1 MKKAFILLFSVF
13 ALQQAVAQIYT
24 YPSLGKQF
32 STSYSTGTARMQAL
46 GGASSALGADLSA
59 LTGNPAGLGFY
70 TRSEVNMSL
79 AYTGIQTKSSYLATA
94 DEASESQIQMP
105 TLGMVISSNNLGGG
119 EWHGSFG
126 FGYSRQAIFI
136 QPIQISGTNN
146 RSSLL
151 DNFIEKANDKG
162 ATGATLDDEYDSYSG
177 TASSAEALAYQTYLI
192 NPNSVTGGAPF
203 ERFQPLLPTNQYGTA
218 SNSGALTSWDFAYGA
233 TYRDQFYLGAALHF
247 SKISS
252 SSSTTWEDEFVG
264 AKNVAGFQ
272 YAETLLTNGSGIA
285 LSLGGIYKVNP
296 SLRLSLAFRSPTYY
310 DQMNETYDARLFPN
324 VIGIPA
330 IGSTGNPITI
340 TKVNPMRLTTNEFTY
355 QFLSPMKLSGGFALF
370 FSKKGFL
377 TADLEYVGYGG
388 MKVYSAELGGGAN
401 QAFQTKYNGQIARN
415 FEGALNIKVGSE
427 IRISPSLSV
436 RGGAALFGGG
446 YAASYDTIDR
456 NALQFS
462 GGIGYRK
469 SNFYLDLTAIQR
481 TQKDAYTP
489 YTLKNAAD
497 FSSATLDITTTQ
509 FMLGG
514 GIYF

>member
-1 MKKAFILLFSVF
+1 
-13 ALQQAVAQIYT
+13 
-24 YPSLGKQF
+24 
-32 STSYSTGTARMQAL
+32 MQAL

-70 TRSEVNMSL
+70 TRSEVNISL
-79 AYTGIQTKSSYLATA
+79 AHTGIQTKSSYLAKT

-192 NPNSVTGGAPF
+192 NPNSITGGAPF

-355 QFLSPMKLSGGFALF
+355 QFLSPMKVSGGFALF

-415 FEGALNIKVGSE
+415 FDGALNIKVGSE

-446 YAASYDTIDR
+446 YAATYDTIDR

>member
-1 MKKAFILLFSVF
+1 
-13 ALQQAVAQIYT
+13 
-24 YPSLGKQF
+24 
-32 STSYSTGTARMQAL
+32 MQAL

-162 ATGATLDDEYDSYSG
+162 ATGVTLDEEYDSYSG

-310 DQMNETYDARLFPN
+310 DQLNETYDARLFPN

-355 QFLSPMKLSGGFALF
+355 QFLSPMKVSGGFAFF

-436 RGGAALFGGG
+436 RSGAALFGGG

>member
-1 MKKAFILLFSVF
+1 
-13 ALQQAVAQIYT
+13 
-24 YPSLGKQF
+24 
-32 STSYSTGTARMQAL
+32 
-46 GGASSALGADLSA
+46 
-59 LTGNPAGLGFY
+59 
-70 TRSEVNMSL
+70 
-79 AYTGIQTKSSYLATA
+79 
-94 DEASESQIQMP
+94 
-105 TLGMVISSNNLGGG
+105 
-119 EWHGSFG
+119 
-126 FGYSRQAIFI
+126 
-136 QPIQISGTNN
+136 
-146 RSSLL
+146 
-151 DNFIEKANDKG
+151 
-162 ATGATLDDEYDSYSG
+162 
-177 TASSAEALAYQTYLI
+177 
-192 NPNSVTGGAPF
+192 
-203 ERFQPLLPTNQYGTA
+203 
-218 SNSGALTSWDFAYGA
+218 
-233 TYRDQFYLGAALHF
+233 
-247 SKISS
+247 
-252 SSSTTWEDEFVG
+252 
-264 AKNVAGFQ
+264 
-272 YAETLLTNGSGIA
+272 
-285 LSLGGIYKVNP
+285 
-296 SLRLSLAFRSPTYY
+296 
-310 DQMNETYDARLFPN
+310 
-324 VIGIPA
+324 
-330 IGSTGNPITI
+330 
-340 TKVNPMRLTTNEFTY
+340 MRLTTNEFTY
-355 QFLSPMKLSGGFALF
+355 QFLSPMKLSGGFAFF

>member
-1 MKKAFILLFSVF
+1 MKKAIILLFSVF

-79 AYTGIQTKSSYLATA
+79 AYTGVQTKSSYLSTA
-94 DEASESQIQMP
+94 DETSESQIQLP

-355 QFLSPMKLSGGFALF
+355 QFLSPMKLSGGFAFF

>member
-1 MKKAFILLFSVF
+1 MKKALFLLFSVCT
-13 ALQQAVAQIYT
+13 LSEAVAQIYT
-24 YPSLGKQF
+24 YPSLAKQF
-32 STSYSTGTARMQAL
+32 STSYSAGTARMQAL
-46 GGASSALGADLSA
+46 GGASSALGADLSS

-79 AYTGIQTKSSYLATA
+79 AYTAVQTKSSYLNTSSEAT
-94 DEASESQIQMP
+94 ESQIQMP
-105 TLGMVISSNNLGGG
+105 TLGMVISGNYLGGG
-119 EWHGSFG
+119 DWHGSFG

-162 ATGATLDDEYDSYSG
+162 ATGASLDEEYDAYSG
-177 TASSAEALAYQTYLI
+177 TASSPEALAYQTYLI
-192 NPNSVTGGAPF
+192 NPNSVSGGAPF
-203 ERFQPLLPTNQYGTA
+203 ERFQPLLPTNQYGAAT
-218 SNSGALTSWDFAYGA
+218 NSGSLSSWDFAYGA
-233 TYRDQFYLGAALHF
+233 SYQDKLYLGAAMHF
-247 SKISS
+247 SKISA

-272 YAETLLTNGSGIA
+272 YAETLLTSGSGIA
-285 LSLGGIYKVNP
+285 VSLGGIYKVNP

-330 IGSTGNPITI
+330 IGTTGNPITI

-355 QFLSPMKLSGGFALF
+355 QLLSPMKVSGGFAFF
-370 FSKKGFL
+370 FSKRGFL

-388 MKVYSAELGGGAN
+388 MKVYSAELGGSAD
-401 QAFQTKYNGQIARN
+401 QAFQAKYNGQISRN
-415 FEGALNIKVGSE
+415 FEGSLNVKVGSE
-427 IRISPSLSV
+427 IRLTSSLSV
-436 RGGAALFGGG
+436 RGGVAMFGSG

-456 NALQFS
+456 NAFQFS

-489 YTLKNAAD
+489 YTLKNTAD
-497 FSSATLDITTTQ
+497 FSSATLDLTSMQ

>member
-1 MKKAFILLFSVF
+1 MKKALFLLFSVVT
-13 ALQQAVAQIYT
+13 LNQAVSQIYT
-24 YPSLGKQF
+24 YPGLTKQF
-32 STSYSTGTARMQAL
+32 SSTYSSGTARMQAL
-46 GGASSALGADLSA
+46 GSASSALGADMSSIS
-59 LTGNPAGLGFY
+59 GNPAGLGFY

-79 AYTGIQTKSSYLATA
+79 AYSGVQTKSLYLSTA
-94 DEASESQIQMP
+94 DEASENQIQVP
-105 TLGMVISSNNLGGG
+105 TLGMVISSNTLSGGD
-119 EWHGSFG
+119 WHGSFG

-203 ERFQPLLPTNQYGTA
+203 ERFQALLPTNQYGKA

-233 TYRDQFYLGAALHF
+233 SYRDKFYLGAALHF
-247 SKISS
+247 SKITS

-264 AKNVAGFQ
+264 AKYVAGFQ
-272 YAETLLTNGSGIA
+272 YAETLLTSGSGIA

-296 SLRLSLAFRSPTYY
+296 SLRLSFALKTPTYY

-340 TKVNPMRLTTNEFTY
+340 TKVNAMRLTTNEFTY
-355 QFLSPMKLSGGFALF
+355 QFLSPLKVSGGFAFF
-370 FSKKGFL
+370 FSKKGFI

-388 MKVYSAELGGGAN
+388 MKVYSAELGGSAN
-401 QAFQTKYNGQIARN
+401 QAFQTKYNGQISRN
-415 FEGALNIKVGSE
+415 YEGALNVKLGSE
-427 IRISPSLSV
+427 IRISPSISV
-436 RGGAALFGGG
+436 RAGAAMYGSG
-446 YAASYDTIDR
+446 YAPSYDTIDR
-456 NALQFS
+456 NALQVS

-469 SNFYLDLTAIQR
+469 NNFYIDLTAIRR

-497 FSSATLDITTTQ
+497 FSSATLDITATQ

>member
-1 MKKAFILLFSVF
+1 MKKALFFLFSLA
-13 ALQQAVAQIYT
+13 ALNTAVAQIYT
-24 YPSLGKQF
+24 YPNLAKQF
-32 STSYSTGTARMQAL
+32 STSYSVGTARMQAL
-46 GGASSALGADLSA
+46 GGANTALGADLSSI
-59 LTGNPAGLGFY
+59 TGNPAGLGLY
-70 TRSEVNMSL
+70 TRSEVNISL
-79 AYTGIQTKSSYLATA
+79 AHTGVQTKSNYLSSTS
-94 DEASESQIQMP
+94 DASDSEIQMP
-105 TLGMVISSNNLGGG
+105 TLGMVISSNNLSGGD
-119 EWHGSFG
+119 WHGSFG

-136 QPIQISGTNN
+136 QPIHLSGTNN

-162 ATGATLDDEYDSYSG
+162 ATGATLDDEYDPASG

-192 NPNSVTGGAPF
+192 NPNATSGGAPF

-218 SNSGALTSWDFAYGA
+218 TNSGSLSSWDFAYGA
-233 TYRDQFYLGAALHF
+233 SYRDKFYLGAALHF
-247 SKISS
+247 SKISAN
-252 SSSTTWEDEFVG
+252 SSTTWEDEFVG
-264 AKNVAGFQ
+264 AKYVAGFQ
-272 YAETLLTNGSGIA
+272 YAETLQTNGSGIA

-296 SLRLSLAFRSPTYY
+296 SLRLSFALRTPTYY
-310 DQMNETYDARLFPN
+310 DQMNETYDARLTPN

-330 IGSTGNPITI
+330 VGSTGNPIII
-340 TKVNPMRLTTNEFTY
+340 TRVKPMRLTTNEFTY
-355 QFLSPMKLSGGFALF
+355 QFLSPMKISGGFALF
-370 FSKKGFL
+370 FSKKGFI

-388 MKVYSAELGGGAN
+388 MKVYSAELGGSAN

-497 FSSATLDITTTQ
+497 FSSATLDISSTQ
-509 FMLGG
+509 VMLGG

>member
-1 MKKAFILLFSVF
+1 MKKAIFLLFSVVT
-13 ALQQAVAQIYT
+13 LNQAVAQIYT
-24 YPSLGKQF
+24 YPGLTKQF
-32 STSYSTGTARMQAL
+32 STTYSSGTARMQAL
-46 GGASSALGADLSA
+46 GGANSALGADMSSIS
-59 LTGNPAGLGFY
+59 GNPAGLGFY

-79 AYTGIQTKSSYLATA
+79 AYTGVQTKSMYLSST
-94 DEASESQIQMP
+94 DEASDNQIQVP
-105 TLGMVISSNNLGGG
+105 TLGMVISSSTLSGGD
-119 EWHGSFG
+119 WHGSFG

-162 ATGATLDDEYDSYSG
+162 ATGASLDDEYDAYSG

-218 SNSGALTSWDFAYGA
+218 TNSGALTSWDFAYGA
-233 TYRDQFYLGAALHF
+233 SYREKFYLGAALHF
-247 SKISS
+247 TKISA

-264 AKNVAGFQ
+264 AKYVSGFQ
-272 YAETLLTNGSGIA
+272 YAETLLTSGSGIA
-285 LSLGGIYKVNP
+285 LSLGGIYKVNS
-296 SLRLSLAFRSPTYY
+296 SLRLSFGFRSPTYY
-310 DQMNETYDARLFPN
+310 DQMNETYDARLYPN
-324 VIGIPA
+324 VIGIPST
-330 IGSTGNPITI
+330 GSTGNPIII

-355 QFLSPMKLSGGFALF
+355 QFLSPMKVSGGFAYF

-388 MKVYSAELGGGAN
+388 MKVYSAELSGSAN
-401 QAFQTKYNGQIARN
+401 QAFQTKYNGQISRN
-415 FEGALNIKVGSE
+415 YEGALNVKVGSE
-427 IRISPSLSV
+427 IRVSPYLSV
-436 RGGAALFGGG
+436 RGGVAMFGSG
-446 YAASYDTIDR
+446 YAQSYDTIDR
-456 NALQFS
+456 NAFQFS

-489 YTLKNAAD
+489 YTLKNTAD
-497 FSSATLDITTTQ
+497 YSSATLDITSTQ
-509 FMLGG
+509 LMLGG